1 MPAFPT
7 SVSPIEVKVRPVY
20 AAAQFDNPITLATEV
35 QLLGGFR
42 FEIDII
48 MQPMSPT
55 EAADFGA
62 FIQACAG
69 GSVAFTFNLTPWAA
83 GWSPAPGVKNFRLAT
98 PDTGWNAAVAREYG
112 FSFTAIED
120 V

>member
-1 MPAFPT
+1 MPAFPS
-7 SVSPIEVKVRPVY
+7 SVSPKNVIVRPNY
-20 AAAQFDNPITLATEV
+20 SAAQFDNPINLAVEV

-42 FEIDII
+42 WEIEIE
-48 MQPMSPT
+48 MPAMSPT

-62 FIQACAG
+62 FIQACAA
-69 GSVAFTFNLTPWAA
+69 GSATFTFNLTPWAA
-83 GWSPAPGVKNFRLAT
+83 GWSPAPGTKNFRLAT

-112 FSFTAIED
+112 FRFTAIED